1 MKPVTE
7 LQKEI
12 TSLSERWYKVIGGD
26 HHKDRDCHWYINT
39 VWSYGQPM
47 IYRVEHHGYILDYI
61 EAEFSTY
68 RGACEFLIATLKT
81 AIKREEEQE
90 EIE

>member
-1 MKPVTE
+1 MV
-7 LQKEI
+7 
-12 TSLSERWYKVIGGD
+12 
-26 HHKDRDCHWYINT
+26 
-39 VWSYGQPM
+39 
-47 IYRVEHHGYILDYI
+47 YRVEHHGYILDDI

-81 AIKREEEQE
+81 SIKREEEQE